1 MRGCGCVQREA
12 GVDFPPVRDERADVE
27 YEEWEKE
34 RAIRLSPAPTNSLFG
49 LQAATEDNGIHAIK
63 AQWKPYLHQ
72 GGRLK
77 VSILGSVGPVGT
89 LVPKL

>member
-49 LQAATEDNGIHAIK
+49 LQAATEDNCRFMLL
-63 AQWKPYLHQ
+63 KPNGNPIYIR
-72 GGRLK
+72 GG
-77 VSILGSVGPVGT
+77 G
-89 LVPKL
+89 